1 MLIALPNADGSFT
14 CTLFMPFDG
23 HEYCFNALDSQSKVE
38 DFFKEIFPD
47 FYQLHPQVAEEWEK
61 HPLSSL
67 AIIRCFPWT
76 QERTILMGD
85 AAHATVPFFGQ
96 GMNCGFED
104 CTVLFELMQEYE
116 ENWALILPEYEKR
129 RKPNTDAMQE
139 LSLQNYLVMRDR
151 VTDTEYQLIQRLERR
166 LSVMY
171 PESYFPLYSMVSF
184 TNIPYETALRKG
196 NEQEAKIRKLIEENQ
211 LTMETSDAEID
222 QCLFSLADQ
231 IQMA

>member
-1 MLIALPNADGSFT
+1 
-14 CTLFMPFDG
+14 
-23 HEYCFNALDSQSKVE
+23 
-38 DFFKEIFPD
+38 
-47 FYQLHPQVAEEWEK
+47 
-61 HPLSSL
+61 
-67 AIIRCFPWT
+67 
-76 QERTILMGD
+76 
-85 AAHATVPFFGQ
+85 
-96 GMNCGFED
+96 
-104 CTVLFELMQEYE
+104 MQEYE

>member
-1 MLIALPNADGSFT
+1 
-14 CTLFMPFDG
+14 
-23 HEYCFNALDSQSKVE
+23 
-38 DFFKEIFPD
+38 
-47 FYQLHPQVAEEWEK
+47 
-61 HPLSSL
+61 
-67 AIIRCFPWT
+67 
-76 QERTILMGD
+76 
-85 AAHATVPFFGQ
+85 
-96 GMNCGFED
+96 MNCGFED

-184 TNIPYETALRKG
+184 TNISYETALRKG

>member
-1 MLIALPNADGSFT
+1 
-14 CTLFMPFDG
+14 
-23 HEYCFNALDSQSKVE
+23 
-38 DFFKEIFPD
+38 
-47 FYQLHPQVAEEWEK
+47 
-61 HPLSSL
+61 
-67 AIIRCFPWT
+67 
-76 QERTILMGD
+76 
-85 AAHATVPFFGQ
+85 
-96 GMNCGFED
+96 
-104 CTVLFELMQEYE
+104 
-116 ENWALILPEYEKR
+116 
-129 RKPNTDAMQE
+129 MQE

-211 LTMETSDAEID
+211 LTKETSDAEID